1 MRKKRKNKSFRSME
15 SLKRDLARKV
25 DKRVKELL
33 KDQKFLATVDKEID
47 ALESNSDIDSYMV
60 KDIQRLSEVEAEE
73 RRVTNWVKLGE
84 DQIAS

>member
-1 MRKKRKNKSFRSME
+1 ME